1 MFGLL
6 HSIMCTFFLILLQ
19 RFDFLTFFKLD
30 TTKIE
35 SLVNR
40 PESLKLD
47 CDDEVL
53 VITIQLRASV
63 TCNVEFD
70 TEGYV
75 TVIVR
80 GYVCEVNA

>member
-1 MFGLL
+1 MQQKNIELCIRTYVVS
-6 HSIMCTFFLILLQ
+6 HMLQ
-19 RFDFLTFFKLD
+19 RFVFLTFFKLD
-30 TTKIE
+30 TLKIE

-53 VITIQLRASV
+53 VITIQLQASV
-63 TCNVEFD
+63 TFKVEFD

-80 GYVCEVNA
+80 G

>member
-1 MFGLL
+1 MTL
-6 HSIMCTFFLILLQ
+6 
-19 RFDFLTFFKLD
+19 FKLD
-30 TTKIE
+30 TLKIE

-63 TCNVEFD
+63 TFKVEFD